1 MYLIGDVKGKDV
13 VIIDDMIDT
22 AGTLIQAVEAV
33 KREGARRVLAC
44 GVHPV
49 LSGPALG
56 RIRQSELEEVVITS
70 SIPWP
75 PAKQLPKSQILSV
88 APLLA
93 EAIRRIHCE
102 ESVSNLFV

>member
-1 MYLIGDVKGKDV
+1 
-13 VIIDDMIDT
+13 MIDT
-22 AGTLIQAVEAV
+22 AGTLMQAVEAV

-49 LSGPALG
+49 LSGPAME
-56 RIRQSELEEVVITS
+56 RIANPQLEELVITNT
-70 SIPWP
+70 IPLP
-75 PAKQLPKSQILSV
+75 RDKQLPKIHPLSV

-93 EAIRRIHCE
+93 EAIRRIHGE